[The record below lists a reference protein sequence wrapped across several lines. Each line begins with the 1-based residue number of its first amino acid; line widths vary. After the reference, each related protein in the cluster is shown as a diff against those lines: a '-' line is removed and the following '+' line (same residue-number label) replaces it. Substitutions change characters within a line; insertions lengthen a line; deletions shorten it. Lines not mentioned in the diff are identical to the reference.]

1 MPQCRSCVNWK
12 LAISSCNP
20 KSLFPKITFSYKKTK
35 CILRMN
41 SMTYKV
47 SNCSLYYWYLGVC
60 AEWGA
65 RNGLIFSIFF
75 LISSGHFPSQNLQ
88 VFYRFRKEKSLSNS
102 PILQKEV
109 GEGNHFLNRAKPL
122 EMNSISLAH
131 IFNFLGQPL
140 VLNGRAN
147 MKFSFNVDFIKIPV
161 TTFAEEARKRGI
173 WFTSVS

>member
-1 MPQCRSCVNWK
+1 MPQCRNCVNWK

-20 KSLFPKITFSYKKTK
+20 KSVFPKITFSYKKTK

-65 RNGLIFSIFF
+65 MNGLIFSIFF
-75 LISSGHFPSQNLQ
+75 LISSGHFPSQSLQ

-109 GEGNHFLNRAKPL
+109 GEGNHFFKQSQATWNEFYFISSHFQFLRAT
-122 EMNSISLAH
+122 
-131 IFNFLGQPL
+131 
-140 VLNGRAN
+140 
-147 MKFSFNVDFIKIPV
+147 FSSQWK
-161 TTFAEEARKRGI
+161 
-173 WFTSVS
+173 S